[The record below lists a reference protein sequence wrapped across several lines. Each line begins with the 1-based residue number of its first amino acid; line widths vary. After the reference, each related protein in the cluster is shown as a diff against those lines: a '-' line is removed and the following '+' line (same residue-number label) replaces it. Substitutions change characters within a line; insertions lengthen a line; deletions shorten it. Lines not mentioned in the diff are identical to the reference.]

1 MLEEP
6 VGKASVFRRD
16 SLLPD
21 SSNRDYLL
29 PEAAGK
35 ATVFLR
41 LDSLLPAASAC
52 EEELG
57 AVHGGKGGA
66 GGNGSVGGGGRLPGG
81 VFEEC
86 SITPSVAL
94 RLFRDKERGEGSRV
108 GCHGKAAGRGNGG
121 AGGAE
126 EGGRER

>member
-1 MLEEP
+1 M
-6 VGKASVFRRD
+6 GKASVFRRD

-21 SSNRDYLL
+21 SSNRDSLL
-29 PEAAGK
+29 PEATGK
-35 ATVFLR
+35 AAVIR
-41 LDSLLPAASAC
+41 LDSLLPVASAC

-57 AVHGGKGGA
+57 AVHGGEGGS

-94 RLFRDKERGEGSRV
+94 RLFRDKEREEGSRGV
-108 GCHGKAAGRGNGG
+108 CHGKAAGRGHGG
-121 AGGAE
+121 GGGE
-126 EGGRER
+126 GEGGRES